1 MSLCVCIWSKAEG
14 EIPAFA
20 FHFGMF
26 LRLKNH
32 SSLSFQCN
40 NFEVKKKNC
49 QGSSCNKKFLFF
61 SVLIET
67 TELKL
72 LTDLVGRLKA
82 SYSRTL

>member
-40 NFEVKKKNC
+40 NFEVKKKIVRD
-49 QGSSCNKKFLFF
+49 QVVIKSSCSFLF
-61 SVLIET
+61 
-67 TELKL
+67 
-72 LTDLVGRLKA
+72 
-82 SYSRTL
+82 